1 MAGDEAEE
9 GSRSRR
15 RVDLNLYLGLPPLP
29 RPPGR
34 LDAALDCPALI
45 PNSAGPAPDAPRTD
59 EPEELLTPAVLY
71 SPSNALS
78 TPEEQS
84 MLDPIVYAWL
94 DGHSTDGEDGTDA
107 VEPAVVLGA
116 PVDGANVS
124 PPVAAAA
131 TATAAGLEGDD
142 LPLWVERFVHP
153 GRVSG
158 GVEMVSTMNI
168 VSRSIQG
175 AVEIEARTPELRFQR
190 LIQIS
195 QQHGIVRS
203 GSANRSQ
210 RANSPE
216 ADRLVWAI
224 QRSHNSLDSAWRQK
238 LDGDD
243 KVGGK
248 SDVKKDG
255 CCGCN
260 SSFECNICLDA
271 AKEPVVTPC
280 GHLFC
285 WPCLYQWLH
294 GHSAHS
300 ECPVCKGEVLEVN
313 VTPIYGRG
321 GDERD
326 SSILDMPPRPRANR
340 MESLRQ
346 QLQMADTRGIATVV
360 RQLIENQGIV
370 RGQTNPAVGV
380 EVPVV
385 PASRSRARA
394 RRQQRQDSISA
405 IMLMGRQQLQ
415 MGDTIGN
422 ATVARQLIE
431 NQGIVR
437 GQTNPVVGV
446 EVPVVPASRSRAR
459 ARRQQRQDSISAI
472 MLNMGNV
479 APESSNQIPLPPSNA
494 DSTVPAV
501 PATPQQSSSVEQPST
516 SSTAGVIVGEPGSS
530 RRSRPSESP
539 TTRRTRRRQQGVP

>member
-1 MAGDEAEE
+1 SVESKQLLAGEETAE

-15 RVDLNLYLGLPPLP
+15 RMDLNLYLGLPPLP

-34 LDAALDCPALI
+34 LDAALDCPASL
-45 PNSAGPAPDAPRTD
+45 PNSDGSAPDAPRTN
-59 EPEELLTPAVLY
+59 EPASAAAY

-94 DGHSTDGEDGTDA
+94 DGHSTDSEEGTDA

-116 PVDGANVS
+116 PMGGDNVS
-124 PPVAAAA
+124 PPPPAPP
-131 TATAAGLEGDD
+131 GLGRDN
-142 LPLWVERFVHP
+142 LAPWVERFVHP
-153 GRVSG
+153 GRVAVAG
-158 GVEMVSTMNI
+158 GMEMVST
-168 VSRSIQG
+168 SLLRGSIQG
-175 AVEIEARTPELRFQR
+175 AIEIESMTPEFRIQR
-190 LIQIS
+190 LIQVS
-195 QQHGIVRS
+195 QQHSGMRS
-203 GSANRSQ
+203 GLANHSQ
-210 RANSPE
+210 RAASPE

-224 QRSHNSLDSAWRQK
+224 RRSHSSLDVARRQK

-243 KVGGK
+243 KVGGRGA
-248 SDVKKDG
+248 VKKDG

-294 GHSAHS
+294 EHSAQS
-300 ECPVCKGEVLEVN
+300 ECPVCRGEVLEVN

-326 SSILDMPPRPRANR
+326 PSSLDMPPRPRANR

-346 QLQMADTRGIATVV
+346 QLQMADTRSIATVV

-370 RGQTNPAVGV
+370 RGQPNPSGGV
-380 EVPVV
+380 EVNLV

-394 RRQQRQDSISA
+394 RRQQRQDSNVSPSMRA
-405 IMLMGRQQLQ
+405 I
-415 MGDTIGN
+415 
-422 ATVARQLIE
+422 
-431 NQGIVR
+431 IV
-437 GQTNPVVGV
+437 
-446 EVPVVPASRSRAR
+446 
-459 ARRQQRQDSISAI
+459 
-472 MLNMGNV
+472 NMGNV
-479 APESSNQIPLPPSNA
+479 APESSNQVPLPPSSVDNA
-494 DSTVPAV
+494 ALAV
-501 PATPQQSSSVEQPST
+501 PAAPQQSSSVEQPST
-516 SSTAGVIVGEPGSS
+516 SSTTAVIVGNPGSS
-530 RRSRPSESP
+530 RRSRPSGS
-539 TTRRTRRRQQGVP
+539 TTPRRTRRRQQ